1 MAIINRLR
9 LFGHAPLC
17 NLRPERAFRVG
28 SFVFPLC
35 ARCTGL
41 VVGVIVCFGCQA
53 LGAPVTLP
61 VIVSIIMA
69 LPLPVD
75 WTLQRAGIL
84 ESTNARRFVTGIFFG
99 FALTPHSIYIS
110 I

>member
-1 MAIINRLR
+1 MVIINRLR

-17 NLRPERAFRVG
+17 NLRSERAFRLG

-41 VVGVIVCFGCQA
+41 VAGAIACLTGQA
-53 LGAPVTLP
+53 LGIVATLP
-61 VIVSIIMA
+61 VIVSIIAA
-69 LPLPVD
+69 LPLVAD
-75 WTLQRAGIL
+75 WTLQRVGIL
-84 ESTNARRFVTGIFFG
+84 ESTNIRRFVTGLLFG
-99 FALTPHSIYIS
+99 FALTPHSIYVS

>member
-1 MAIINRLR
+1 MAS
-9 LFGHAPLC
+9 G
-17 NLRPERAFRVG
+17 
-28 SFVFPLC
+28 
-35 ARCTGL
+35 
-41 VVGVIVCFGCQA
+41 A
-53 LGAPVTLP
+53 LVTLP

-84 ESTNARRFVTGIFFG
+84 ESTNARRFVTGLLFG

-110 I
+110 ITGEI